1 MNRFRKSCLSQY
13 LQSRELVK
21 ANCRRRFEADQALKL
36 SRKKKSTSRLTIRIM
51 YLRHCESQWNRATV
65 AVTTHS
71 FHVLCEAFMRCICI
85 GFKWLRIR
93 LHVKAV

>member
-21 ANCRRRFEADQALKL
+21 ANCQRRFEADQALKL

-51 YLRHCESQWNRATV
+51 YLRHCESHIPFMYSVRR
-65 AVTTHS
+65 
-71 FHVLCEAFMRCICI
+71 LCAASALDLN
-85 GFKWLRIR
+85 G
-93 LHVKAV
+93 